1 MIEPKLIK
9 MQAFLDGEL
18 SERESRKVR
27 NWLSTDPEAKALH
40 EELAHT
46 KSLLHG
52 NEPVAPFPRACTP
65 DFYWSQIQRQI
76 AANPAPT
83 TVPHPWISRWWKLLV
98 PASAMALFAL
108 MLSLQ
113 TTGTRTMASLNGMEI
128 QTEIPDANVMTYR
141 SDNEGISVVWIGTN
155 E

>member
-1 MIEPKLIK
+1 MR
-9 MQAFLDGEL
+9 MQAYLDGEL
-18 SERESRKVR
+18 PERESCEVKD
-27 NWLSTDPEAKALH
+27 WLSKDPEAKALY

-46 KSLLHG
+46 KTLLHG
-52 NEPVAPFPRACTP
+52 NEPVAPFPCAP

-76 AANPAPT
+76 TVHHPPAPA
-83 TVPHPWISRWWKLLV
+83 PHPWFSRWWKLLV

-113 TTGTRTMASLNGMEI
+113 GTGSRTMVALNGMEV
-128 QTEIPDANVMTYR
+128 QTEIPGANVMTFR

-155 E
+155 D

>member
-1 MIEPKLIK
+1 MIEPNLIK
-9 MQAFLDGEL
+9 MQALLDGEL
-18 SERESRKVR
+18 PEKEACDVKT
-27 NWLSTDPEAKALH
+27 WLSTDAEAQALY
-40 EELAHT
+40 EELART

-52 NEPVAPFPRACTP
+52 NEPVPPFPCEP

-76 AANPAPT
+76 A
-83 TVPHPWISRWWKLLV
+83 VDHPRAEAARPWFSRWWKLLV

-108 MLSLQ
+108 IVSLQ
-113 TTGTRTMASLNGMEI
+113 HPNTRSMVSLNGMEI

-141 SDNEGISVVWIGTN
+141 SEKQGISVVWIGTN